1 MKSSNFTFDAKQ
13 HCYTLDGELL
23 PGVTTVLSTLAK
35 PALIQ
40 WAANMACD
48 YVSENRERFGDSG
61 YPDTGASFSDGNLD
75 EVLKEA
81 KTAYAKKRDKASE
94 QGTDIHSEI
103 EGVIKKWIEQNSGW
117 PTDMATNLYTDQTQ
131 KFITW
136 ASDNNVQFHES
147 EKRLYSPTHKFA
159 GTVDFTCTM
168 DGKRLVGD
176 IKTTSGIYDL
186 SPFLQVAAYRI
197 CLEEMGEAPYQGG
210 VIIRLG
216 KDGSFDEHYRYD
228 AGDDMDTFL
237 ALLKVYKALAKYKNQ
252 K

>member
-1 MKSSNFTFDAKQ
+1 MSNFNFDPAK

-23 PGVTTVLSTLAK
+23 PGVTTVLGTLAK

-40 WAANMACD
+40 WAANMA
-48 YVSENRERFGDSG
+48 VESLWG
-61 YPDTGASFSDGNLD
+61 YAVDKNKDGKID
-75 EVLKEA
+75 LKELEEGLEL
-81 KTAYAKKRDKASE
+81 AKKAHVKKKDKASE
-94 QGTDIHSEI
+94 QGTDVHALC
-103 EGVIKKWIEQNSGW
+103 EQYVKACIARGGNAGAAGAGDASSNEQL
-117 PTDMATNLYTDQTQ
+117 M
-131 KFITW
+131 KFVTW
-136 ASDNNVQFHES
+136 AQDNKLVFHES
-147 EKRLYSPTHKFA
+147 EKRLYSPLHKFA

-168 DGKRLVGD
+168 NDKRLVGD

-197 CLEEMGEAPYQGG
+197 CLEEMGEPQYDGG

-216 KDGSFDEHYRYD
+216 KDGSFEEAYRYD

-237 ALLKVYKALAKYKNQ
+237 ALLKVYKAMTKYKNQ